1 MNSEQ
6 KWVVVVVVTEVSR
19 RQALRKNVWNAI
31 IRRDFVD
38 NFHPTSMTITWVTDI
53 EDKCTIV
60 IELVVTTQEQVE
72 AYQAI
77 VKTLGNRNLPV
88 MDHWKEDL

>member
-1 MNSEQ
+1 MNAEQ

-38 NFHPTSMTITWVTDI
+38 NFHPTSITITWVTDI

-72 AYQAI
+72 AYRAI

>member
-1 MNSEQ
+1 MNEHQ
-6 KWVVVVVVTEVSR
+6 TWVVVVVVTEVSR

-31 IRRDFVD
+31 IRRDFVG
-38 NFHPTSMTITWVTDI
+38 NFHPASIEITWVNDI
-53 EDKCTIV
+53 EGKSTIV

-72 AYQAI
+72 AYKAL
-77 VKTLGNRNLPV
+77 VKTLEHHNLPI

>member
-38 NFHPTSMTITWVTDI
+38 NFHPTSITITWVTDI

>member
-1 MNSEQ
+1 MNAEQ

-31 IRRDFVD
+31 IRRDFFD
-38 NFHPTSMTITWVTDI
+38 NFHPASITITWVTDI

-72 AYQAI
+72 AYRAI
-77 VKTLGNRNLPV
+77 VKTLENRSLPV

>member
-38 NFHPTSMTITWVTDI
+38 NFHATSITITWVTDI

-72 AYQAI
+72 AYRAI